1 MQNDLSFSELFEI
14 CKYIGKTL
22 YPKEN
27 LVIHVFSFR
36 YGAIKLKVNNPNNPG
51 IYVNKILVQ
60 SYIWSRNE
68 TQPFGG
74 FIWIIVYGPD
84 RLSGLSE

>member
-1 MQNDLSFSELFEI
+1 MISAFQNCSKFVNRT
-14 CKYIGKTL
+14 YIGKTL

-60 SYIWSRNE
+60 SYI
-68 TQPFGG
+68 
-74 FIWIIVYGPD
+74 
-84 RLSGLSE
+84 